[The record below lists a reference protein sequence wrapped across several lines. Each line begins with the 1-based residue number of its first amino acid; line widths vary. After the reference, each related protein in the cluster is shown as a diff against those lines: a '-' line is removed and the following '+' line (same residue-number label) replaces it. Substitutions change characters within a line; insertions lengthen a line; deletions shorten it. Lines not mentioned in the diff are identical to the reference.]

1 MKPSQLT
8 KALTYHAQR
17 GIPCGIVGAPGV
29 GKSDIVAQVAKNV
42 DLPLVVMNAANKE
55 PSDFSG
61 LPTFTTHTDGQ
72 TKVVEWAKMK
82 AFMTEQP
89 MVLFLDEL
97 FQAPVQVQNVVAPII
112 LENRVDDIRLPEGS
126 WVAFASNRIEDK
138 AGTNRVPSHLP
149 NRCTIYY
156 GPDANIDDWSAWAL
170 DQGDIMIEV
179 VQFLRMR
186 SNLLHDFDPARLV
199 NATPRQW
206 AAVGRMLNDL
216 PEDLRMETIAGR
228 VGEGPAAELT
238 GFLRIASQ
246 LPPKE
251 AILTNP
257 KKAPVPED
265 PSALFAVTGMLAQ
278 ATTVDN
284 FDSIA
289 IYMERTP
296 PEFQAMLVKDALRT
310 TKQAIASTKAF
321 VTWGVKFAEVLR

>member
-1 MKPSQLT
+1 MKPSQL
-8 KALTYHAQR
+8 KQALTYHAQR
-17 GIPCGIVGAPGV
+17 GIPCGVIGAPGV
-29 GKSDIVAQVAKNV
+29 GKSDIVASVAQDL

-61 LPTFTTHTDGQ
+61 LPTFTTHEDGR

-82 AFMTEQP
+82 TFMTERP
-89 MVLFLDEL
+89 MALFLDEL
-97 FQAPVQVQNVVAPII
+97 FQAPVQVQNVVAPIV
-112 LENRVDDIRLPEGS
+112 LEQRIDDIRLPEGS
-126 WVAFASNRIEDK
+126 WVVFASNRQEDK

-156 GPDANIDDWSAWAL
+156 GPDANIDDWSEWAL
-170 DQGDIMIEV
+170 DNGVRVEV
-179 VQFLRMR
+179 IQFLRMR
-186 SNLLHDFDPARLV
+186 PNLLHDFDAARLV

-206 AAVGRMLNDL
+206 ASVGRMLNDL
-216 PEDLRMETIAGR
+216 PEALRMETIAGR

-238 GFLRIASQ
+238 GFMRIAAQ

-251 AILTNP
+251 VILTDP
-257 KKAPVPED
+257 KNAPVPED

-278 ATTVDN
+278 ATTVNN

-296 PEFQAMLVKDALRT
+296 PEFQAMLVKDALRQ

-321 VTWGVKFAEVLR
+321 VSWGVKFAEVLR